1 MKYGRSGSFN
11 HFKVS
16 PENKRKVIEMAS
28 SISIQ
33 NGHRVRDSF
42 EKLKLDEPLTHRD
55 FERIKRQL
63 RRGNT
68 EANK

>member
-1 MKYGRSGSFN
+1 MT
-11 HFKVS
+11 
-16 PENKRKVIEMAS
+16 

-42 EKLKLDEPLTHRD
+42 EKLKLEEPLTRRD

-63 RRGNT
+63 RRDNMG
-68 EANK
+68 ANK